1 MAKKRLLGLHLLF
14 SLLAGIA
21 TGGCEQITPQE
32 VAQELN
38 RRAPTVQ
45 EAQNRS
51 ESTNTPV
58 SPSITP
64 TLILPTAIPTASQ
77 TATLTLIPSATP
89 TPTLTN
95 TATPTPINPEILLS
109 ELGYSRIGDFNEDGK
124 VNTEDPVYFM
134 RNLGWDPVLGE
145 RTTREFR
152 DNGDSL
158 SLNAYPITYGGGTI
172 WLVDLGDCLYMP
184 AIGGAPPTET
194 PIPTPVP
201 PTATPRPTDIPPTP
215 IPRCDCNPDNIVIF
229 YTGDLDASETRW
241 IERLRQASSDI
252 DINVYVIDHPDKV
265 GSLPIEG
272 VTDVVFLGHDT
283 TLRKYDLGRFSG
295 LRSRLTYMGTCHAV
309 TFGNPAGST
318 GVMYATGDNLGAG
331 GSLITYLSGLMK
343 GTESSD
349 LNGDGLIN
357 ASELLDSYRKLSSI
371 DSDGTETTI
380 GAADNPS
387 YIGPDICLLCAH

>member
-109 ELGYSRIGDFNEDGK
+109 ELGYSRIGDFNEDGR

-134 RNLGWDPVLGE
+134 RRLGWDPVLGE

-229 YTGDLDASETRW
+229 YTGDLSVNDIKRV
-241 IERLRQASSDI
+241 ERLRQACINAGI
-252 DINVYVIDHPDKV
+252 DAYVIDHPDKI
-265 GSLPIEG
+265 GSLSIQG
-272 VTDVVFLGHDT
+272 ITDVVLFGHDGN
-283 TLRKYDLGRFSG
+283 LRKYDLGRFRD
-295 LRSRLTYMGTCHAV
+295 LNSRLTYLATCNAV
-309 TFGNPAGST
+309 TFGNPVEST
-318 GVMYATGDNLGAG
+318 GVMYATGNNSGVGGA
-331 GSLITYLSGLMK
+331 LVNHLAKIISG
-343 GTESSD
+343 ERQVD
-349 LNGDGLIN
+349 LNRDGLIN
-357 ASELLDSYRKLSSI
+357 ASELLDSYKKLTVIESNGRES
-371 DSDGTETTI
+371 TI
-380 GAADNPS
+380 GSSENPT
-387 YIGPDICLLCAH
+387 YIGSDICLLCTP